1 MSNYEAGMWIWSV
14 LYGYGHV
21 SDADTFKQSFY
32 GDNNYAFVHIDGVSA
47 VLSLTGGLE
56 LFIERQKKSTLQ
68 SKLNAVCF
76 ILFYLRTFY
85 FAGLQT
91 GCTYIHLLSGS
102 VHFNFDGLYIGL
114 PHLR

>member
-47 VLSLTGGLE
+47 VLSLSKAILRMLQRYKH
-56 LFIERQKKSTLQ
+56 LFCSVLCYIPV
-68 SKLNAVCF
+68 SKAKRGF
-76 ILFYLRTFY
+76 
-85 FAGLQT
+85 
-91 GCTYIHLLSGS
+91 
-102 VHFNFDGLYIGL
+102 
-114 PHLR
+114 